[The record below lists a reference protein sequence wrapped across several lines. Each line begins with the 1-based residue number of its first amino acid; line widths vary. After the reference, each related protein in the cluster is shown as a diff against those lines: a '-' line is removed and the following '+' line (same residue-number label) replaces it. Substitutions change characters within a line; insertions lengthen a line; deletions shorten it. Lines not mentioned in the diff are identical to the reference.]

1 MSLCPEVNCNDLH
14 PVYFL
19 HSSPRQLLQEVVQ
32 DIQRLGR
39 PADGKDTSAG
49 AAGVFEQ
56 GVV

>member
-1 MSLCPEVNCNDLH
+1 MGWCLEVNFNDPH
-14 PVYFL
+14 RVYFL

-49 AAGVFEQ
+49 AACAF
-56 GVV
+56 

>member
-1 MSLCPEVNCNDLH
+1 MSLCPEVNFNDLQ
-14 PVYFL
+14 YFL

-49 AAGVFEQ
+49 AACVF
-56 GVV
+56 